1 LDPSLVTVERSD
13 SLLLETPHQMLV
25 LNQQLLNPFLK
36 PYNQPNGNNS
46 ESDKGKSDTK
56 ERS

>member
-1 LDPSLVTVERSD
+1 MTVERSD